1 MAGEAELCT
10 REQLESDVPK
20 KAIIFKYLDS
30 EATLM
35 NGKQKLI
42 EVSNFHG
49 MPKAARN
56 M

>member
-10 REQLESDVPK
+10 REQLEPDVPK

-42 EVSNFHG
+42 EVSNFHECQRT
-49 MPKAARN
+49 ARN